1 MKRILFM
8 ALIAI
13 LTAGPMMAQQTKQ
26 SKVEQTE
33 RQHPK
38 AKATQIDQAKQYV
51 QEFGLNDQQ
60 AASFTEMYHAYNKKL
75 RAIKQLYR
83 AERPAKDTELTEEQ
97 AEKRILE
104 SFKQSRAIIDI
115 REEYYQKFRTIL
127 NAKQV
132 NKIFE
137 DEKMRRNAFRQQ
149 AQPDSPETK
158 K

>member
-1 MKRILFM
+1 M
-8 ALIAI
+8 ALIAT
-13 LTAGPMMAQQTKQ
+13 LTTGPIMAQKNGQ

-38 AKATQIDQAKQYV
+38 AKLAQMDQAKQYV

-60 AASFTEMYHAYNKKL
+60 AAAFTDMYHAYNTKL

-83 AERPAKDTELTEEQ
+83 AERPAKDTELNEEQ
-97 AEKRILE
+97 IEKRILD
-104 SFKQSRAIIDI
+104 SFKQSRAIIDV

-149 AQPDSPETK
+149 AQPASPEVK